1 MSVPSCVCVVSGSV
15 CACVSDDMH
24 PRLRDSGTNMT
35 DRGMGAVADVAA
47 HHPSLEKLF
56 IHCEA
61 LGKCVGCGLW
71 M

>member
-1 MSVPSCVCVVSGSV
+1 
-15 CACVSDDMH
+15 
-24 PRLRDSGTNMT
+24 MT